1 MKNIRQK
8 IHNYLN
14 GLMIKKADNDD
25 TVDTDIEMDTS
36 VVKNTEKITSDSV
49 ARQLTE
55 NLDEKVDIEEEMDFD
70 GLNITGN

>member
-1 MKNIRQK
+1 
-8 IHNYLN
+8 
-14 GLMIKKADNDD
+14 MIKKADNDD

-36 VVKNTEKITSDSV
+36 VVKNTEKITYDSV